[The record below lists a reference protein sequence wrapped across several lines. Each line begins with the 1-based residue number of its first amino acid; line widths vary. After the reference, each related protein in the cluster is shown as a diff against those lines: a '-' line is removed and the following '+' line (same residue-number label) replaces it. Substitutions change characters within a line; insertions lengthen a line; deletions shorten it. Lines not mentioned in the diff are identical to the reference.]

1 MVECWAE
8 ALGGCS
14 AVQSGE
20 HLFSAALFQGKT
32 VTVQGFHW
40 CPEPRSVGLT
50 KLTANILCTTHNSL
64 LSPVD
69 DGAKQTLDTLAEAIR
84 LSDVRVG
91 LEPRRVW
98 RPARYQVDGQLLER
112 WFMKTL
118 INLFHVVGR
127 GATWLFNGQP
137 ANEPP
142 AEFVEIAF
150 GRKLI

>member
-84 LSDVRVG
+84 LSDV
-91 LEPRRVW
+91 
-98 RPARYQVDGQLLER
+98 
-112 WFMKTL
+112 
-118 INLFHVVGR
+118 
-127 GATWLFNGQP
+127 
-137 ANEPP
+137 
-142 AEFVEIAF
+142 
-150 GRKLI
+150 